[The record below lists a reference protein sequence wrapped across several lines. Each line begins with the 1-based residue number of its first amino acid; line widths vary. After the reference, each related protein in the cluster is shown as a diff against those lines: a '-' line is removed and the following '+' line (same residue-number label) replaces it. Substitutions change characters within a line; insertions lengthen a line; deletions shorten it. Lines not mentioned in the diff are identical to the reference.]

1 MVISVLQCYEILKLP
16 HENIHGTVA
25 WYAPQGIT
33 PELYRT
39 VLANAETQH
48 THASQSQNILILVKL
63 YEEALQ
69 GPKILPQ

>member
-1 MVISVLQCYEILKLP
+1 MPLKASQQ
-16 HENIHGTVA
+16 N
-25 WYAPQGIT
+25 
-33 PELYRT
+33 YRA

-48 THASQSQNILILVKL
+48 THASQSQNILILVKF